1 MPLKKMLLENAQQK
15 IFSLEKLLKKTAPIK
30 FFVNFFIFNFI
41 FTEVSIQFI
50 FYYLFYGA

>member
-41 FTEVSIQFI
+41 FMEVSI
-50 FYYLFYGA
+50 L